1 MAQGIGAVR
10 QPKRGKI
17 RVDLSAFEHFRAQ
30 FLLADHRVSQE
41 RFLLS
46 YSSLRS
52 RQLFAQC
59 ANFGLKLSDVAERP
73 TQSLLMRQLEERD
86 VVVWFLKALLERLR
100 LDNGLIDKLNRCA
113 HCSLISFLTLFILFF
128 VRLLIRSLSSLD

>member
-1 MAQGIGAVR
+1 MRVGGTKLSEGGNQGKGGRGRDYSWGGGEPAYMAQGIGAVR

-17 RVDLSAFEHFRAQ
+17 RVDLSAFEHLRAQ

-46 YSSLRS
+46 YRSLRS

-59 ANFGLKLSDVAERP
+59 ANFGLKLGDVAERP
-73 TQSLLMRQLEERD
+73 AQSLLMRQLEERD
-86 VVVWFLKALLERLR
+86 VVVWF
-100 LDNGLIDKLNRCA
+100 
-113 HCSLISFLTLFILFF
+113 
-128 VRLLIRSLSSLD
+128 